1 MIKENYDKMKISIR
15 GYLIGM
21 GYYKAVEAMNFAEK
35 YHNGTRKDGNHEFS
49 HQVSQA
55 NLYRTYLP
63 HVRQKELGFILIFLH
78 DIVEDKDIS
87 LDEIEAKWGIEARYV
102 VDKLTKEYRGH
113 KKPNNVYYND
123 IADCPVS
130 SIGKGIDRVHNLT
143 TMLGGFKPQ
152 KRIEYIQETQEYVL
166 PMLKQARRN
175 FPDQE
180 CVYEN
185 LKFIIINQINL
196 YNALDKDFVRPIE

>member
-1 MIKENYDKMKISIR
+1 
-15 GYLIGM
+15 
-21 GYYKAVEAMNFAEK
+21 MNRITK
-35 YHNGTRKDGNHEFS
+35 LQFS
-49 HQVSQA
+49 TSTCLLA
-55 NLYRTYLP
+55 
-63 HVRQKELGFILIFLH
+63 ILCCVLCLTSCNRL
-78 DIVEDKDIS
+78 E
-87 LDEIEAKWGIEARYV
+87 EGYV
-102 VDKLTKEYRGH
+102 VEKWYEPTDTYVAFMPLVISNGNTTTTIIMPYIITDYEDWCVK
-113 KKPNNVYYND
+113 
-123 IADCPVS
+123 I
-130 SIGKGIDRVHNLT
+130 KGIDRVHNLT

-152 KRIEYIQETQEYVL
+152 KRVEYIQETQEYVL